1 MSMLQNRSSPNI
13 PQAPAQYDV
22 AYMNALSNVIR
33 LFFNTIN
40 TVQQLNLASLN
51 LDLRTLPT
59 DADYV
64 NLRLGDVYRD
74 TEGGTLHDGTNVL
87 RIKVPGRLTGVT
99 ASGAVGSVSFA
110 ELFGLTSISGVGTVG
125 TVGVTRTVGLTGV
138 SGAGAVGSVGAVGGA
153 ITKNLTGV
161 SGAGA
166 VGTMTP

>member
-13 PQAPAQYDV
+13 PQAPAEYDV
-22 AYMNALSNVIR
+22 AYMNAFSNVIR
-33 LFFNTIN
+33 LFFNNIN
-40 TVQQLNLASLN
+40 TVQQLNLAALN

-74 TEGGTLHDGTNVL
+74 TQGGTLQSGTNIL
-87 RIKVPGRLTGVT
+87 RIKVPIELAGVSG
-99 ASGAVGSVSFA
+99 SGAVGSV
-110 ELFGLTSISGVGTVG
+110 GP
-125 TVGVTRTVGLTGV
+125 
-138 SGAGAVGSVGAVGGA
+138 VGGT

-166 VGTMTP
+166 VGTVTP